1 MTGSHLYR
9 IYIDYL
15 GWSVDFTI
23 VQMVFTLKFCALACN
38 LQDGAFPQG
47 EISGVHRAR
56 AIKKPPTLLEYI
68 SYLYYWCTILPGPF
82 FEFNEYISFV
92 NRSMFEKTNKQVP
105 PGSFM
110 AVLKIWIRLVVVFIG
125 VFLAFEYTPNFLWAD
140 QALVDRLNF
149 FERWGLMLFSFT
161 FFRCSYYTGW
171 LMSEAAAVISGF
183 GFNGYDSNGNAT
195 WDRLKN
201 NDLLGVEFGQSL
213 KEMIGSW
220 NKGTAQ
226 FLKIYVYF
234 RVSKPRPAPG
244 QDPKTLKGLSASS
257 SQLVV
262 FLVSAF
268 WHGFY
273 PGYYYFFVTVFF
285 FNHINVYGARV
296 ITPWVYTGRP
306 KVVQWIYSAL
316 CTFLSLSALN
326 YSAMSFVSL
335 SHERS
340 MICWSNLYW
349 VGHIV
354 CAILFVVTLVNPIP
368 RRRFPETSAE
378 KKKK

>member
-1 MTGSHLYR
+1 MDLLSWLDVSPVQQLLSPLTMFVASFSESSGLPIDKLNFLMVFLLSYPIAIVFRFLQNTTVRHIYSAFWGILIVIYMVGNDFYHSLFSAMITYLILYFVRNPIGTKLIWMWAFGYMTGSHLYR

-47 EISGVHRAR
+47 EISGAHRVR

-161 FFRCSYYTGW
+161 FF
-171 LMSEAAAVISGF
+171 
-183 GFNGYDSNGNAT
+183 
-195 WDRLKN
+195 
-201 NDLLGVEFGQSL
+201 
-213 KEMIGSW
+213 
-220 NKGTAQ
+220 
-226 FLKIYVYF
+226 
-234 RVSKPRPAPG
+234 PALTTPG
-244 QDPKTLKGLSASS
+244 G
-257 SQLVV
+257 
-262 FLVSAF
+262 
-268 WHGFY
+268 
-273 PGYYYFFVTVFF
+273 
-285 FNHINVYGARV
+285 
-296 ITPWVYTGRP
+296 
-306 KVVQWIYSAL
+306 
-316 CTFLSLSALN
+316 
-326 YSAMSFVSL
+326 
-335 SHERS
+335 
-340 MICWSNLYW
+340 
-349 VGHIV
+349 
-354 CAILFVVTLVNPIP
+354 
-368 RRRFPETSAE
+368 
-378 KKKK
+378 